1 MMNLQKDFT
10 KIDKFLQ
17 EHLRIWDYKIFPY
30 FLDNLNK
37 AVAQSGAL

>member
-1 MMNLQKDFT
+1 MNLQKDFT

-17 EHLRIWDYKIFPY
+17 ERLRIWDYKIFPY

>member
-17 EHLRIWDYKIFPY
+17 EHLKIWNYI
-30 FLDNLNK
+30 LSL
-37 AVAQSGAL
+37 L